1 MNMFA
6 RIHCDLR
13 KRTPYQM
20 SQIPLRVFSEPI
32 PDEHP
37 NHTYSLQSRSLDFL
51 ESKTKVVTAAVKCC
65 IHIVVEKQT
74 VALESK
80 VI

>member
-1 MNMFA
+1 MF
-6 RIHCDLR
+6 
-13 KRTPYQM
+13 
-20 SQIPLRVFSEPI
+20 QIPLRVLSEPI

-37 NHTYSLQSRSLDFL
+37 NHTYSVQSRSLDL
-51 ESKTKVVTAAVKCC
+51 LKRKTKVVIAAVECC
-65 IHIVVEKQT
+65 IHIAVEKQT